1 MYCVVQAILQFSQ
14 RILLISYEYQEKR
27 SMFVHKDSI
36 QAVCVMANS
45 APVRT
50 SVIELTLDEGTRLEF
65 QRSCAE
71 LNVFSEDYVNVFC
84 VL

>member
-1 MYCVVQAILQFSQ
+1 M
-14 RILLISYEYQEKR
+14 ISYEDQRKR
-27 SMFVHKDSI
+27 PMFVQKDSF
-36 QAVCVMANS
+36 QALCAMANS

>member
-1 MYCVVQAILQFSQ
+1 MYCVIQAALQFSQ

-27 SMFVHKDSI
+27 PMFVHKASI

-45 APVRT
+45 APVRI
-50 SVIELTLDEGTRLEF
+50 SVIEFTLDEGTRLEF

-71 LNVFSEDYVNVFC
+71 LKVFSEDYVNVFC